1 MIKEFISLILDQM
14 ERIRKIKIET
24 RKWGKNKEKNNQ
36 KNKYGIREE
45 REREKIEITKL
56 RRDEPRKENSL
67 RKEKKREKKIG
78 NED

>member
-1 MIKEFISLILDQM
+1 M

-45 REREKIEITKL
+45 REREKREITKL